1 MHNEWI
7 GRAGDSPEVFDSLAA
22 YLRDPP
28 ARKLLMD
35 RVTTGDGKTTLKALH
50 DKYQVTWK
58 LSRQVI
64 DLARG
69 VGPSPL
75 HLGDV
80 TIIVR
85 YLRAPRSEHGLYEIT
100 EMAPWLDSV
109 AALNELMR
117 YGLSDKMSK
126 SILNKTWEAGK
137 GGKRRKTTPS
147 GDVRIIY
154 RGRGAGQSYM
164 FTIEKVLWGSKNSR
178 HGS

>member
-7 GRAGDSPEVFDSLAA
+7 GRAGDDYKVFYAMA
-22 YLRDPP
+22 VYLLDPP

-35 RVTTGDGKTTLKALH
+35 KVTTGDGQATLKALH

-85 YLRAPRSEHGLYEIT
+85 YLRAPRSMHGLYEIT

-109 AALNELMR
+109 SALNELML

-147 GDVRIIY
+147 GDVRITY

-164 FTIEKVLWGSKNSR
+164 FTIEKV
-178 HGS
+178 